1 MVIEEI
7 LLGGEGRKMESNK
20 KFTTAY
26 VSDLLQVLWCSKRKR
41 QWEFQ
46 KAVPNVVSQAW
57 CFTQLFLRSIFTFA
71 NVWCRHSMFL

>member
-41 QWEFQ
+41 QWEFE

-57 CFTQLFLRSIFTFA
+57 FHPIISKIYFYFCKCM
-71 NVWCRHSMFL
+71 V